1 MNAKTLMGLNPK
13 KGMLVVCFCHF
24 LKTYPYSTLGHEE
37 NDEESSQAGY
47 DDESE
52 SSQAGYDDESS
63 SDDEKNEPIWFPVLD
78 GDSFSSVTTR
88 TLK

>member
-1 MNAKTLMGLNPK
+1 MRNGSEIINYNGEHECQNLDGTEPQEGNAG
-13 KGMLVVCFCHF
+13 
-24 LKTYPYSTLGHEE
+24 SHEE